1 MDGAMV
7 SRCPDDYKLIRP
19 NGLAFGV
26 RIGVKFL
33 KFIIGKIGEKKGIEL
48 HKQYNFLPSL

>member
-1 MDGAMV
+1 MQTIMDGAMV
-7 SRCPDDYKLIRP
+7 SRCPDDFKPIRP

-33 KFIIGKIGEKKGIEL
+33 KFIIGKIEEKRKRTA
-48 HKQYNFLPSL
+48 